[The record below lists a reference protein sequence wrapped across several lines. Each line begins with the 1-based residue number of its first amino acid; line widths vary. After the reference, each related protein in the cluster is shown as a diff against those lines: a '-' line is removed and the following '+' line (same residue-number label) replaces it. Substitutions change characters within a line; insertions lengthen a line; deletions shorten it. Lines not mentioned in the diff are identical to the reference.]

1 MSSGASTNI
10 RNVGQA
16 LVANKPDGRICRQK
30 GSNKGE
36 AGKDDSGGVV
46 PAKNDKRSSAKDGK
60 YDNMRNKC
68 HRCLEPGHRLV
79 DSPAYVIPSPKKS
92 QNGSG
97 EIIGCLSIVML
108 GKRDGIGKLEQGK
121 DGRDKWIGD
130 SGVTFHITR
139 SADLLRD
146 LHPSKDK
153 VTIGNH
159 TLTSVKAY
167 GSPSVVFANKEGGV
181 AIRLEMIV
189 GVPYLAFKL

>member
-1 MSSGASTNI
+1 MCI
-10 RNVGQA
+10 R
-16 LVANKPDGRICRQK
+16 DR
-30 GSNKGE
+30 
-36 AGKDDSGGVV
+36 
-46 PAKNDKRSSAKDGK
+46 
-60 YDNMRNKC
+60 
-68 HRCLEPGHRLV
+68 
-79 DSPAYVIPSPKKS
+79 
-92 QNGSG
+92 
-97 EIIGCLSIVML
+97 